1 MAHDLVIRD
10 GTIVDGAGALPIN
23 GDIAIDGDTISAI
36 GKVDGKG
43 RQELQAEGL
52 AVMPGFI
59 DLHTHFDAQIGW
71 DPALTP
77 VSWHGVTTTLIGNCG
92 VTFAPCK
99 PGNSEFLAG
108 MMETVEDIPKDAI
121 LTGLPWNWESYG
133 EYLDSIAGLN
143 PAINIV
149 GMVGH
154 CAVRFYVMGE
164 RSIEET
170 ATENDI
176 RQMTAVVSQSIK
188 DGAVGFSTTR
198 FLLHFL
204 PDGRHVPGT
213 HAEDRELIEIAK
225 TVGQQGGLMQTVINT
240 ESIDSELDLLGEE
253 ARLNNRILFSTTAG
267 RNSEYGDKIASKV
280 GRMRQ
285 EGLDING
292 VTVPRS
298 GGNVWGFSTGN
309 FFGRDRGLNLDTPE
323 WHKLRTL
330 TFEERMAAIENP
342 AIREA
347 LVNEIK
353 NNDQANQVS
362 RRIYWLGD
370 GEQPNYTRD
379 RYDNLESL
387 ASAANE
393 HPAETFIRMAR
404 ESGGRAL
411 FHVRS
416 FSVNLEALEKVIRQD
431 WVLPGLGDAGAHVS
445 QISDAGWATF
455 MLSHWYRDRGV
466 FSLPETVRRLTSA
479 PARVLGLTDR
489 GVLAPGMRADIN
501 VVDTDQVHECM
512 PEYVHDFPCGA
523 SRFIQRAVGYKA
535 TVCNGEIILRDD
547 ELTGLRAGQVL
558 RHE

>member
-1 MAHDLVIRD
+1 MVHDLVIRD
-10 GTIVDGAGALPIN
+10 GTIVDGTGAAPIQ
-23 GDIAIDGDTISAI
+23 GDVAIDGEIITAI
-36 GKVDGKG
+36 GEVHGRG
-43 RQELQAEGL
+43 RQEIQADGQS
-52 AVMPGFI
+52 VTPGFI

-77 VSWHGVTTTLIGNCG
+77 VSWHGVTTALFGNCG

-99 PGNSEFLAG
+99 PGDHEFLAG

-121 LTGLPWNWESYG
+121 LAGLPWDWESYG
-133 EYLDSIAGLN
+133 EYLDSVSDLN
-143 PAINIV
+143 PAINII

-170 ATENDI
+170 ATEDDI
-176 RQMTAVVSQSIK
+176 REMSAVVGQSVK

-204 PDGRHVPGT
+204 PDGRLVPGT
-213 HAEDRELIEIAK
+213 HAEHRELLQIAK
-225 TVGQQGGLMQTVINT
+225 AVGDLGGLMQTVINT
-240 ESIDSELDLLGEE
+240 DELENELDLLGEE

-267 RNSEYGDKIASKV
+267 RNTEYGDTIASKV
-280 GRMRQ
+280 DLMRA
-285 EGLDING
+285 EGLDISG
-292 VTVPRS
+292 VTIPRS

-309 FFGRDRGLNLDTPE
+309 FFGRDRGLDLDTPE
-323 WHKLRTL
+323 WHRLRTL

-353 NNDQANQVS
+353 NNDAANNVS
-362 RRIYWLGD
+362 RRMYWLGD
-370 GEQPNYTRD
+370 GDQPNYTHD
-379 RYDNLESL
+379 RYDSMESL

-404 ESGGRAL
+404 ESGGKAL

-416 FSVNLEALEKVIRQD
+416 FSVNLEALEKVIKQD

-445 QISDAGWATF
+445 QISDAGWSTF
-455 MLSHWYRDRGV
+455 MLSHWYRDKGI
-466 FSLPETVRRLTSA
+466 FTLSEAVRRMTSA
-479 PARVLGLTDR
+479 PARVLGLRDR
-489 GVLAPGMRADIN
+489 GALAPGMRADIN
-501 VVDTDQVHECM
+501 VVDAEQVHECM
-512 PEYVHDFPCGA
+512 PELVQDFPCGA
-523 SRFIQRAVGYKA
+523 SRLIQRAVGYKA
-535 TVCNGEIILRDD
+535 TVCNGEIILLDD
-547 ELTGLRAGQVL
+547 ELTGARSGQILRG
-558 RHE
+558 

>member
-1 MAHDLVIRD
+1 MAHDLVIRC
-10 GTIVDGAGALPIN
+10 GTIVDGTGAEPIH
-23 GDIAIDGDTISAI
+23 GDVAIDGDKITAV
-36 GKVDGKG
+36 GNVDGKG
-43 RQELQAEGL
+43 RQEIQAEGH

-59 DLHTHFDAQIGW
+59 DLHTHYDAQVGW
-71 DPALTP
+71 DPSLTP
-77 VSWHGVTTTLIGNCG
+77 VSWHGVTTALFGNCG
-92 VTFAPCK
+92 VTFAPCR
-99 PGNSEFLAG
+99 PGDNEFLAG

-133 EYLDSIAGLN
+133 EYLDAIAELN
-143 PAINIV
+143 PAINVV

-170 ATENDI
+170 ATGDDI
-176 RQMTAVVSQSIK
+176 HQMTAIVDQSIK

-225 TVGQQGGLMQTVINT
+225 TVGRHNGLMQTVINT
-240 ESIDSELDLLGEE
+240 DAFDSEMDLLAEE
-253 ARLNNRILFSTTAG
+253 ARLNTRILFSTTAG
-267 RNSEYGDKIASKV
+267 GTFAHGDRVNSKV
-280 GRMRQ
+280 QEMRA

-309 FFGRDRGLNLDTPE
+309 FFGRDRGHNLDTPE
-323 WHKLRTL
+323 WHKLRKL
-330 TFEERMAAIENP
+330 SFEERMAAIEDQ
-342 AIREA
+342 AVRVA
-347 LVNEIK
+347 LVNEIR
-353 NNDQANQVS
+353 NNDQATNAC
-362 RRIYWLGD
+362 RRIYWLGND
-370 GEQPNYTRD
+370 ERPNYTRERND
-379 RYDNLESL
+379 SLESL

-404 ESGGRAL
+404 ESNGQAL
-411 FHVRS
+411 FHIRS
-416 FSVNLEALEKVIRQD
+416 FNVNLEALEKIFTSD

-455 MLSHWYRDRGV
+455 MLSHWYRDKGI
-466 FSLPETVRRLTSA
+466 FSLPEAVRRLTSA

-489 GVLAPGMRADIN
+489 GALTPGMRADIN
-501 VVDTDQVHECM
+501 VVDTGNLHECM
-512 PEYVHDFPCGA
+512 PEFVHDFPCGA

-535 TVCNGEIILRDD
+535 TVCNGEIILLDD
-547 ELTGLRAGQVL
+547 ELTGTRSGQVL
-558 RHE
+558 RR